1 MVLSATLWS
10 CVAARPSCRAR
21 QPPELRLPR
30 VGEHRGSA
38 LVAPLHQSHFLAWY
52 IAVVPRPPVIA
63 TPEFLPIPPVTRRL
77 PFTRSVL
84 PYAPQDADYVR
95 LPVGPGALHAMRY
108 GHGGPT
114 VLLVHG
120 FTTSAPLWHKV
131 APILLARGC
140 QVIVPDLLGFGES
153 DRPVGGPYTVSAQA
167 RYLDR
172 ALALLRVSRVV
183 AVGQDLGC
191 VVLRRLAAMRPER
204 VDSMIFCSPTPGDA
218 PRGPEIDA
226 VRGQTGPALLEISSR
241 PLGVV
246 DLIGPVL
253 RAAVSEPG
261 QMPDALVARFAA
273 PYTGSQGA
281 RHLLDLARAVA
292 EEEEE
297 QLSLSDSGMLRVTGE
312 NDPMVLM
319 ANAPMLRLDAA
330 RRLLPLERPEPL
342 AALIMDSV
350 LATRNSSVSLEE
362 RDALD

>member
-1 MVLSATLWS
+1 M
-10 CVAARPSCRAR
+10 
-21 QPPELRLPR
+21 
-30 VGEHRGSA
+30 
-38 LVAPLHQSHFLAWY
+38 
-52 IAVVPRPPVIA
+52 
-63 TPEFLPIPPVTRRL
+63 
-77 PFTRSVL
+77 
-84 PYAPQDADYVR
+84 R

-120 FTTSAPLWHKV
+120 FTTSAPLWQKV

-153 DRPVGGPYTVSAQA
+153 DRPVGGPYAVSAQA

-172 ALALLRVSRVV
+172 ALALLRISRVV

-191 VVLRRLAAMRPER
+191 VVLRRLAAVRPDR
-204 VDSMIFCSPTPGDA
+204 VDAMIFCSPTPGDA

-246 DLIGPVL
+246 DLLGPVL
-253 RAAVSEPG
+253 RAAVSQAER
-261 QMPDALVARFAA
+261 MPDSLVARFSA

-292 EEEEE
+292 EEEDD
-297 QLSLSDSGMLRVTGE
+297 QQPISDSGPLRVTGKD
-312 NDPMVLM
+312 DPMVLG
-319 ANAPMLRLDAA
+319 ANAPMLRLDGAL
-330 RRLLPLERPEPL
+330 RLLPLERPEPL
-342 AALIMDSV
+342 AALIMNSIVPALD
-350 LATRNSSVSLEE
+350 SSVSLEE
-362 RDALD
+362 RNVPG

>member
-1 MVLSATLWS
+1 VH
-10 CVAARPSCRAR
+10 
-21 QPPELRLPR
+21 
-30 VGEHRGSA
+30 G
-38 LVAPLHQSHFLAWY
+38 SHFLAWY
-52 IAVVPRPPVIA
+52 IALVPRPPVIA
-63 TPEFLPIPPVTRRL
+63 TPEFLPIPTVTRRL
-77 PFTRSVL
+77 PSTRSVL

-108 GHGGPT
+108 GRGGPT

-120 FTTSAPLWHKV
+120 FTTSAPLWQKV
-131 APILLARGC
+131 APMLLARGC

-191 VVLRRLAAMRPER
+191 VVLRRLAAARPER

-246 DLIGPVL
+246 DLLGPVL
-253 RAAVSEPG
+253 RAAVSEPDR
-261 QMPDALVARFAA
+261 MTDALVARFAA

-292 EEEEE
+292 EDEEE
-297 QLSLSDSGMLRVTGE
+297 QLTLSESGMLRVTGE
-312 NDPMVLM
+312 HDPMVLA
-319 ANAPMLRLDAA
+319 ANAPMLRLDGAM
-330 RRLLPLERPEPL
+330 RLLPLERPEPL
-342 AALIMDSV
+342 AALIMQSV
-350 LATRNSSVSLEE
+350 TAIRNSSVSLEE
-362 RDALD
+362 QDDVD